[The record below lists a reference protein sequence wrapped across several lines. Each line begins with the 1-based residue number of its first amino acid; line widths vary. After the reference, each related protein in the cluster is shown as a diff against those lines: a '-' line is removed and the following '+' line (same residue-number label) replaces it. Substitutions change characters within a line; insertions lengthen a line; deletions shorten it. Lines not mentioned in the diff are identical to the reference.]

1 MLCKMLEKAKYFPG
15 LSLTK
20 GYREPLRE
28 VHISGNPQEKS
39 ISPGAVSVV
48 LKYMLNNICF
58 SCYEMSPP
66 TEEHQRAYGSLYQTS
81 MMQSQSIFKIS
92 LLDLRLFKRTF

>member
-1 MLCKMLEKAKYFPG
+1 MLEKAKYFPG

-20 GYREPLRE
+20 GYREPLGE

-48 LKYMLNNICF
+48 LKIHVKQYLF
-58 SCYEMSPP
+58 
-66 TEEHQRAYGSLYQTS
+66 
-81 MMQSQSIFKIS
+81 F
-92 LLDLRLFKRTF
+92 LL